1 MTTATSHDRARLGIG
16 LAALGRPAYIT
27 TGRPSEL
34 GDGRGVEDLRARTF
48 AVLDAA
54 YAAGL
59 RYVDAARSYGRAEE
73 FLAAWLAAHAGADAG
88 VGEVEIGSKWG
99 YRYVGDW
106 RMDAPVH
113 EVKDHS
119 LTAFRAQW
127 AQTEALLGDRVA
139 VYHVHSATP
148 ETGVLDDAELRE
160 QAIDA
165 VFDAARF
172 LSALYKQTGDWNLAT
187 ANYHSA
193 NADRGE
199 DYQRRVFGRVMT
211 PMGAK
216 GTPAAPASPY
226 GVWPPPGS
234 TYAALPPVEFSF
246 GAFAPAPGRV
256 LVQLPPL
263 RR

>member
-1 MTTATSHDRARLGIG
+1 MLLKLVVALALA
-16 LAALGRPAYIT
+16 LAAAPA
-27 TGRPSEL
+27 
-34 GDGRGVEDLRARTF
+34 RAEP
-48 AVLDAA
+48 DAP
-54 YAAGL
+54 YAACE
-59 RYVDAARSYGRAEE
+59 AAIAAAEKAPRIPDKLMPAISRVESGR
-73 FLAAWLAAHAGADAG
+73 LD
-88 VGEVEIGSKWG
+88 
-99 YRYVGDW
+99 
-106 RMDAPVH
+106 
-113 EVKDHS
+113 S
-119 LTAFRAQW
+119 LTKRVRAW
-127 AQTEALLGDRVA
+127 PWTINVEGAGFFFDNK
-139 VYHVHSATP
+139 
-148 ETGVLDDAELRE
+148 E

-165 VFDAARF
+165 VRTLQARGVRSIDVGCMQVNLMHHPNAFANLGEAFDPAANARYAARF
-172 LSALYKQTGDWNLAT
+172 LSALFRQTGDWNLAT

-216 GTPAAPASPY
+216 GTPAPSGPY

-234 TYAALPPVEFSF
+234 AYAALPPVEFSF

>member
-1 MTTATSHDRARLGIG
+1 MIG
-16 LAALGRPAYIT
+16 KAVAALAITLAAAPARAEPDAPYAACEVAIAAAQKAPRIPDKLMPAISRVESGRLDPATKQVRAWPWTINVE
-27 TGRPSEL
+27 GAGFFFDSKDQAVEAVRVWQA
-34 GDGRGVEDLRARTF
+34 RGV
-48 AVLDAA
+48 
-54 YAAGL
+54 
-59 RYVDAARSYGRAEE
+59 RSI
-73 FLAAWLAAHAGADAG
+73 D
-88 VGEVEIGSKWG
+88 VGCMQVNLLHH
-99 YRYVGDW
+99 
-106 RMDAPVH
+106 P
-113 EVKDHS
+113 
-119 LTAFRAQW
+119 TAFSSLD
-127 AQTEALLGDRVA
+127 EA
-139 VYHVHSATP
+139 
-148 ETGVLDDAELRE
+148 
-160 QAIDA
+160 
-165 VFDAARF
+165 FDPAANARYAARF
-172 LSALYKQTGDWNLAT
+172 LSALYRQTNDWSLAT

-216 GTPAAPASPY
+216 GAPAAPASPY

>member
-1 MTTATSHDRARLGIG
+1 MLLKAVVTLALALTAIPARA
-16 LAALGRPAYIT
+16 APDV
-27 TGRPSEL
+27 P
-34 GDGRGVEDLRARTF
+34 
-48 AVLDAA
+48 
-54 YAAGL
+54 YAACE
-59 RYVDAARSYGRAEE
+59 AAIAAVEKAPRIPDKLMPAISRVESGRLDPATKQVR
-73 FLAAWLAAHAGADAG
+73 AWPWTINVEGAGFFFD
-88 VGEVEIGSKWG
+88 SK
-99 YRYVGDW
+99 
-106 RMDAPVH
+106 
-113 EVKDHS
+113 
-119 LTAFRAQW
+119 
-127 AQTEALLGDRVA
+127 
-139 VYHVHSATP
+139 
-148 ETGVLDDAELRE
+148 E

-165 VFDAARF
+165 VRALQARGTRSIDVGCMQVNLMHHPTAFPSLDEAFDPAANARYAARF
-172 LSALYKQTGDWNLAT
+172 LSALFRQTGDWNLAT

-216 GTPAAPASPY
+216 GTAAPASPY

-234 TYAALPPVEFSF
+234 VYAALPPVEFAF